1 VVYRSAAQVIKQSR
15 HLALPSLGLSK
26 AHLRWDR
33 RRASASSKSSS
44 KSPPDAKSSPQPLQ
58 SRQTLPTLDVKLEDH
73 THKMRAPPLPSRQQQ
88 QQQQPFQNM
97 NGYPN
102 ISPFIALLPTESQI
116 RLGSAFNPNDPM
128 TVMLVAGSEHLPQP
142 YNYNFSSSLS
152 KPRSFHQPFDGVS
165 ATVAPSALDI
175 SPHNQ
180 NYSQPPAT
188 MSMASSPSPALH
200 LELVES
206 MPDISQGSH
215 VHER

>member
-1 VVYRSAAQVIKQSR
+1 MVYRSATQVIKQSR
-15 HLALPSLGLSK
+15 HLALPSLGLSQ
-26 AHLRWDR
+26 AHLRWDP

-44 KSPPDAKSSPQPLQ
+44 QSPPDAKSSPQPLQ

-116 RLGSAFNPNDPM
+116 RLGSAFDPNDPT

-142 YNYNFSSSLS
+142 NNYNFSSSLS
-152 KPRSFHQPFDGVS
+152 KPRSFHQSFDGV
-165 ATVAPSALDI
+165 SALDI

-200 LELVES
+200 LESDES